1 MGDKKSL
8 SCFGFCLS
16 MAGIQNHVLCYHN
29 QFCSISNSF
38 TQFFFIY
45 ISSVVLLTI
54 SFSWPLFL
62 LDAVKSCAASNVM
75 IKYEECKQHFWMHF
89 YTFFVIG

>member
-1 MGDKKSL
+1 MYCVIIINFVPL
-8 SCFGFCLS
+8 VIALL
-16 MAGIQNHVLCYHN
+16 N
-29 QFCSISNSF
+29 
-38 TQFFFIY
+38 FFFIY
-45 ISSVVLLTI
+45 ISSVVLLII

>member
-1 MGDKKSL
+1 MYCVIIINFVPL
-8 SCFGFCLS
+8 VIALL
-16 MAGIQNHVLCYHN
+16 N
-29 QFCSISNSF
+29 
-38 TQFFFIY
+38 FFFIY